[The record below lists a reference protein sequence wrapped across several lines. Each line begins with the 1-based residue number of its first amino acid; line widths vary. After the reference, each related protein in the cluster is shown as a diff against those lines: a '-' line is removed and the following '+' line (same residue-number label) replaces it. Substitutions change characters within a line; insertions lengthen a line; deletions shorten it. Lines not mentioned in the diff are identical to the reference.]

1 MPAFNAEFTNKRIN
15 DDGSIREELIST
27 EDGSLLGW
35 YRLEVSKSGRVTVT
49 SKLIASGITRE
60 ETREVKNLFNLIGAG
75 RGVLRKRRLF
85 VLNGGDEAEQ
95 EGLNTAADT
104 GEDKEVGVSRVE
116 RKGSGLKSLKAGIS
130 SLNYI

>member
-1 MPAFNAEFTNKRIN
+1 MPAFNAEFTNKRID
-15 DDGSIREELIST
+15 DDGSISEELIST

-49 SKLIASGITRE
+49 SKLMASGITRE

-116 RKGSGLKSLKAGIS
+116 RKGSGLKSLKVGIS